1 LDEATSALD
10 SESERMIQTA
20 LEKLS
25 AGKTV
30 VAIAHRLS
38 TVLTS
43 DLIVV
48 MSQGK
53 IADTGTHAELLQKS
67 PAYRNLY
74 EMQFGHGTT
83 TTIEASAAD

>member
-1 LDEATSALD
+1 LD

-38 TVLTS
+38 TVLNS

-48 MSQGK
+48 MSEGR
-53 IADTGTHAELLQKS
+53 IAATGTHAELLDKS
-67 PAYRNLY
+67 SIYRSLY
-74 EMQFGHGTT
+74 EMQFG
-83 TTIEASAAD
+83 AAEQTAPAT

>member
-1 LDEATSALD
+1 
-10 SESERMIQTA
+10 MIQTA

-38 TVLTS
+38 TVLSS

-53 IADTGTHAELLQKS
+53 IIDTGTHAELLGKS
-67 PAYRNLY
+67 PTYRKLY
-74 EMQFGHGTT
+74 EMQFGEKGLPRDQFT
-83 TTIEASAAD
+83 

>member
-1 LDEATSALD
+1 
-10 SESERMIQTA
+10 MIQTA

-38 TVLTS
+38 TVLSS

-48 MSQGK
+48 MSQGR
-53 IADTGTHAELLQKS
+53 IVDTGTHAELLEKS
-67 PAYRNLY
+67 PAYRKLY
-74 EMQFGHGTT
+74 EMQFDHG
-83 TTIEASAAD
+83 AALVA